1 MTPLTTVSGP
11 AVPLM
16 ASNVNT
22 DVIVRIERLT
32 LIARDQL
39 GPYAFEAWRT
49 RPDGTPDPDFVL
61 NQPAWANAPI
71 LLAGANFGCGS
82 SREGAVWA
90 LNCIGIRVIIAP
102 SFGAIFAS
110 NCTQNSTLPV
120 VLPLDTV
127 ESFAAIARA
136 RPQAPFTVDLT
147 RRVVVP
153 PNGVPVPFEI
163 DELRRQS
170 LLSGRDDIT
179 QTCQRLD
186 QIAAFQAAD
195 RIARPWVHEIIDGGG
210 VPVGRT

>member
-32 LIARDQL
+32 LNARDQL

-49 RPDGTPDPDFVL
+49 RPDGTTDPDFVL

-90 LNCIGIRVIIAP
+90 LNCLGIRAVIAP

-110 NCTQNSTLPV
+110 NCYQNGTLPV
-120 VLPLDTV
+120 VLPLETV
-127 ESFAAIARA
+127 ETFAQIARA
-136 RPQAPFTVDLT
+136 QPQAPFTVDLE
-147 RRVVVP
+147 RKVVVP
-153 PNGVPVPFEI
+153 PNGIPVPFEI
-163 DELRRQS
+163 DELPRQS
-170 LLSGRDDIT
+170 LLTGLDDIGRT
-179 QTCQRLD
+179 TQRLGE
-186 QIAAFQAAD
+186 IAAFQAAD
-195 RIARPWVHEIIDGGG
+195 RTARPWVHEITDGDA
-210 VPVGRT
+210 

>member
-90 LNCIGIRVIIAP
+90 LNCIGIRAVIAP

-110 NCTQNSTLPV
+110 NCYQNGTLPV
-120 VLPLDTV
+120 VLPAETV
-127 ESFAAIARA
+127 ETFAQIARA
-136 RPQAPFTVDLT
+136 QPQAPFTVDLE

-153 PNGVPVPFEI
+153 PNGAPVPFEI

-170 LLSGRDDIT
+170 LLTGLDDIGRT
-179 QTCQRLD
+179 TQRLD
-186 QIAAFQAAD
+186 EIAAFQAAD
-195 RIARPWVHEIIDGGG
+195 RTARPWVYEITDQKCRPAGA
-210 VPVGRT
+210 

>member
-22 DVIVRIERLT
+22 DVIVRIDRLT

-61 NQPAWANAPI
+61 NQAAWANAPI

-90 LNCIGIRVIIAP
+90 LNCIGIRAVIAP

-110 NCTQNSTLPV
+110 NCYQNGTLPV
-120 VLPLDTV
+120 VLPAETV
-127 ESFAAIARA
+127 ETFAEIARA
-136 RPQAPFTVDLT
+136 QPQAPFTVDLE
-147 RRVVVP
+147 RKVVVP
-153 PNGVPVPFEI
+153 PNGAPVPFEI
-163 DELRRQS
+163 DELRRRS
-170 LLSGRDDIT
+170 LLTGLDDIGRT
-179 QTCQRLD
+179 TQRLD
-186 QIAAFQAAD
+186 EIAAFQAAD
-195 RIARPWVHEIIDGGG
+195 RTARPWVYEITDGDAQ
-210 VPVGRT
+210 

>member
-90 LNCIGIRVIIAP
+90 LNCIGIRAIIAP

-110 NCTQNSTLPV
+110 NCYQNGTLPV
-120 VLPLDTV
+120 ILPAETV
-127 ESFAAIARA
+127 ETFAQISRA
-136 RPQAPFTVDLT
+136 QPDAPFTVDLEP
-147 RRVVVP
+147 RVVVP
-153 PNGVPVPFEI
+153 PNGTPVPFDI
-163 DELRRQS
+163 DEFPRQA
-170 LLSGRDDIT
+170 LLPGLDDIG
-179 QTCQRLD
+179 
-186 QIAAFQAAD
+186 
-195 RIARPWVHEIIDGGG
+195 RPTGRPAESSPFRGPHRQGPPGCYEITDAEA
-210 VPVGRT
+210 T

>member
-22 DVIVRIERLT
+22 DVIIRIERLT

-61 NQPAWANAPI
+61 NQPAWAHAPI

-90 LNCIGIRVIIAP
+90 LNCLGIRAIIAP
-102 SFGAIFAS
+102 GFGAIFAS
-110 NCTQNSTLPV
+110 NCYQNGTLPV
-120 VLPLDTV
+120 VLPAETV
-127 ESFAAIARA
+127 ETFAQIARA
-136 RPQAPFTVDLT
+136 QPQAPFTVDLE
-147 RRVVVP
+147 RKVVVP
-153 PNGVPVPFEI
+153 PNGAPVPFEI

-170 LLSGRDDIT
+170 LLTGLDDIGRT
-179 QTCQRLD
+179 TQRLTE
-186 QIAAFQAAD
+186 IATFQAAD
-195 RIARPWVHEIIDGGG
+195 RERRPWVYEIADGDA
-210 VPVGRT
+210 R